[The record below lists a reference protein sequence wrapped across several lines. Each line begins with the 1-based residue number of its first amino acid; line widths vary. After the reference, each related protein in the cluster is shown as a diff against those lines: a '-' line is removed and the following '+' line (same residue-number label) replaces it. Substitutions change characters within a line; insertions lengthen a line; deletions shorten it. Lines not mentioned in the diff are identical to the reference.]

1 MPARSRCQGK
11 EALSSQPSAFS
22 HYAKRI
28 GRKFFTAEAQR
39 HGESDDRKTKHA
51 SCPQVLNECQG
62 RTTKNPSCPAALEY
76 NSGMKTSLLQR
87 VVCLLMI
94 YVLLVPQTWATCG
107 GGGGGGMG
115 GVGGGSSQQTYQVP
129 WKLITPQEP
138 VKEGLAVYWFP
149 TGKQEVE
156 RSSLRESR
164 TLQLYSQQCVTMGI
178 VDVQSPLGQK
188 YVPDGKLP
196 VAVLVQADGTV
207 VTKLENQNGKLK
219 VGDLEKLVESEMKKR
234 ESALKEKM
242 EGAKAKAKSGDN
254 QAAIAEL
261 KQVVEQKCMFPGKAK
276 DAVKELK
283 KLGVT
288 DLNAEAMPDGP
299 NFDATVS
306 AKIQK
311 TMRMGLM
318 AENAANYTVAQ
329 KYYTAAHNLDPNDP
343 TPLRYLGELYR
354 HHTGEW
360 DKARV
365 TFDAILAMPA
375 DPLSRAVA
383 LHGLGKMTIHEGD
396 FKKGLHL
403 MEASTQEFPLALAY
417 RNLAV
422 YWNSESDKVKADQ
435 YTRKALALDPQE
447 PFNLIFAAAF
457 MAGNGHG
464 DEALKIAKDNEAILC
479 ASYNLAAI
487 YAQLGQKEKALS
499 LLKRHF
505 FEYERYQSVRSKE
518 MMEARV
524 DAVFASLYKDPQ
536 FVALTSGADGR
547 LPLPA
552 MGSKPAG
559 N

>member
-1 MPARSRCQGK
+1 LGGQCCCIICR
-11 EALSSQPSAFS
+11 
-22 HYAKRI
+22 
-28 GRKFFTAEAQR
+28 
-39 HGESDDRKTKHA
+39 
-51 SCPQVLNECQG
+51 
-62 RTTKNPSCPAALEY
+62 
-76 NSGMKTSLLQR
+76 MKTSLLQR

-115 GVGGGSSQQTYQVP
+115 GMSGGGSSQQTYQVP

-178 VDVQSPLGQK
+178 VDVQSALGQK

-196 VAVLVQADGTV
+196 VALLVQADGTV
-207 VTKLENQNGKLK
+207 VTKLENTNGKLK
-219 VGDLEKLVESEMKKR
+219 VGDLEKLLESEMKKR
-234 ESALKEKM
+234 ESAVKEKM
-242 EGAKAKAKSGDN
+242 EAAKAKAKSGDS

-299 NFDATVS
+299 NFDPAVS

-311 TMRMGLM
+311 TMSMGLM
-318 AENAANYTVAQ
+318 AENDAKYTLAQ

-360 DKARV
+360 DKARA
-365 TFDAILAMPA
+365 TFNQILAMPA

-422 YWNSESDKVKADQ
+422 YWNSEGDKVKADE

-547 LPLPA
+547 LPLPG